1 MAIVPNQ
8 KREMK
13 RPMSE
18 MEHLNELRKM
28 HEDLS
33 KKIELEQNSPGSD
46 SLTITEL
53 KKKKL
58 KIKDKIQRLSKV

>member
-1 MAIVPNQ
+1 
-8 KREMK
+8 
-13 RPMSE
+13 MSE

-33 KKIELEQNSPGSD
+33 RKIELEQNSPGSD
-46 SLTITEL
+46 SLAITEL

-58 KIKDKIQRLSKV
+58 KIKDKIQQLSRV